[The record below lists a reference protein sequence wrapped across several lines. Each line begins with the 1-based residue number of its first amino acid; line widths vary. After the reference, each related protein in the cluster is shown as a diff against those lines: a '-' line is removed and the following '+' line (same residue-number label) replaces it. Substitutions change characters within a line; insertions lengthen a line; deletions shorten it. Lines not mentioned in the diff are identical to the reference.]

1 MLFSVDRA
9 NKSTLAQGEAANKQK
24 GAGFMLYYSTRKQDY
39 KVGAAEAIL
48 RGPAPDGGL
57 FVPAVPA
64 EPFKLEALPAGHYR
78 QIAAAVFEKFRGDYS
93 REDIAQAI
101 AAAYSDT
108 SFAHPDITPLKK
120 LENGQYV
127 LELYHGPT
135 GAFKDIALQILPHL
149 LTSAASKSGESKE
162 IVILTATSGDTGKA
176 ALEGFRDVKGTG
188 IVVYFPEKGISAVQ
202 KIQMTTQ
209 EGNNV
214 TVAAVRGN
222 FDHAQAGVKE
232 IFKNAKI
239 KNKLDGA
246 GYRLSSANSINWGR
260 LLPQIVYYFKA
271 YRALLDDGIIRLGE
285 AVNFAVPTGNF
296 GNILAGFYA
305 RQLGLPVNRLICA
318 ANRNNVLSDFI
329 KSGSYDSRRELF
341 NSLSPSMDILVSSN
355 LERLLF
361 EISGHDPE
369 LINNWMNQ
377 LSAEGR
383 YVIDSKTLGKVQEL
397 FWSDY
402 TGDEKTLEVIAGTY
416 RDRGYLIDPHTAVGK
431 NVLDR
436 YLAVE
441 KDRHQSIILSTASPF
456 KFTKTTIRALFGK
469 NAYRDLNELE
479 LIKILA
485 DKTGTR
491 SPAFLTGLDQ
501 RPALHRQVI
510 EPADM
515 PGHLLELLNL
525 G

>member
-1 MLFSVDRA
+1 MH
-9 NKSTLAQGEAANKQK
+9 
-24 GAGFMLYYSTRKQDY
+24 YYSTRKQDY

-48 RGPAPDGGL
+48 QGPAPGGGL
-57 FVPAVPA
+57 FVPSVQA
-64 EPFKLEALPAGHYR
+64 EPFKLETLPAGHYR
-78 QIAAAVFEKFRGDYS
+78 QIAATVFEKFRGDYS
-93 REDIAQAI
+93 REDISQAI
-101 AAAYSDT
+101 DAAYSDT
-108 SFAHPDITPLKK
+108 GFAHPDITPLKK
-120 LENGQYV
+120 LEDGQHV

-149 LTSAASKSGESKE
+149 LTIAASKSGDSKE
-162 IVILTATSGDTGKA
+162 IVILAATSGDTGKA

-188 IVVYFPEKGISAVQ
+188 IVVYFPEKGVSSVQ
-202 KIQMTTQ
+202 EIQMTTQ

-222 FDHAQAGVKE
+222 FDHTQAGVKE
-232 IFKNAKI
+232 IFNDAGI
-239 KNKLDGA
+239 KSKLNGA

-260 LLPQIVYYFKA
+260 LMPQIVYYFKA
-271 YRALLDDGIIRLGE
+271 YRTLLDDGIIIPGE

-318 ANRNNVLSDFI
+318 SNRNNVLSDFI
-329 KSGSYDSRRELF
+329 NSGNYDSRRKLF

-361 EISGHDPE
+361 EISGRDSE
-369 LINNWMNQ
+369 LINTWMNE
-377 LSAEGR
+377 LSTEGR
-383 YVIDSKTLGKVQEL
+383 YQIDSATLGKVQEL

-402 TGDEKTLEVIAGTY
+402 TGDEETLKVIADTY
-416 RDRGYLIDPHTAVGK
+416 RDRGYLMDPHTAVGK

-456 KFTKTTIRALFGK
+456 KFTKTTIKALFGQ
-469 NAYRDLNELE
+469 NAYRNLNELE
-479 LIKILA
+479 LIRVLA
-485 DKTGTR
+485 GKTGTR
-491 SPAFLTGLDQ
+491 SPACLAGLDQ
-501 RPALHRQVI
+501 KPILHRQVI

-515 PGHLLELLNL
+515 PGHLLELLNP